1 MAENEKKLQKFFVS
15 NVEVKKMSGF
25 HKTLNSSL
33 KQRTEQEIRV
43 LNSQDFAKS
52 LNGNTNLGD
61 IIDIFCFILLV
72 QFTSH
77 CVLF

>member
-1 MAENEKKLQKFFVS
+1 MAENEKKLQKFSVS
-15 NVEVKKMSGF
+15 YVEVKKMSGF